1 MGRLKCMG
9 DCLTSKKEDGY
20 TSTVSFG
27 PPKFSSMRYLKLKS
41 FKTDSFKLELLWFFY
56 FIFLSNFKSGALL
69 NVEHCITRA
78 LNSLCSACGR
88 PGASV
93 NCSRQRCEAVF
104 HVECARKSKGIFTS
118 HKVNKENHI
127 LIIFFL
133 C

>member
-27 PPKFSSMRYLKLKS
+27 PPKFLNMRYLKLKS
-41 FKTDSFKLELLWFFY
+41 FKTHSFKDMSVEITLLY
-56 FIFLSNFKSGALL
+56 YLSNFKSGALL

-78 LNSLCSACGR
+78 LNSLCSACGC

-118 HKVNKENHI
+118 HKVNKENQI